1 MFQVCGSARSEPCTP
16 LRCGGNN
23 LCPPEG
29 APLCKTADKC
39 VGALPL
45 SKRTDTDVKNVKGKL
60 DKLAKKITDATE
72 KV

>member
-23 LCPPEG
+23 LCPPVG

-45 SKRTDTDVKNVKGKL
+45 SKRTDADVENVKGKL
-60 DKLAKKITDATE
+60 DRLAKKITDATE